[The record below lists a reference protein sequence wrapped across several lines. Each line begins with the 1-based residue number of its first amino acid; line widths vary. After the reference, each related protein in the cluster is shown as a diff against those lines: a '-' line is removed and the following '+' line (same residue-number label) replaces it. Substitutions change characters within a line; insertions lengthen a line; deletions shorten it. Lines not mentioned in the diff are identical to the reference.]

1 MSNPN
6 FIETEPGVFTLV
18 GGGAVDTLERIAAL
32 RTDEGVE
39 ALALVILNSD
49 RTMRGLAASP
59 SRERIPDSG
68 GYVLNARA
76 VIAHILGEG

>member
-1 MSNPN
+1 MNNSPVSPAM
-6 FIETEPGVFTLV
+6 I
-18 GGGAVDTLERIAAL
+18 ERIAAL

-49 RTMRGLAASP
+49 REMRGLVASP

-68 GYVLNARA
+68 GYVRNARA